1 MRIKLTES
9 PAPYDS
15 PVDGSA
21 LGSRIRQL
29 RREQGLTQAS
39 LGGEQL
45 SESYVSL
52 IESGRRAPS
61 DEALSYIAERLGCTV
76 EVLRSAVDPKDAA
89 HAELLIRRGEWETS
103 SGQAAQAVAHLE
115 EGASLATRL
124 GLPVLVSRGKAGM
137 ARALEAQGL
146 LREAI
151 EAWEALLED
160 SRADPR
166 GTSAVAATVGLSR
179 CYREAGDLKMA
190 IRVADAFWRDAPAS
204 ASPEDRVVVG
214 STLLAGYLELG
225 DIVRSA
231 AVADELTAL
240 ADQIDTP
247 MATAAAY
254 WNAAAAAE
262 SEGRVADALRLAERA
277 QVSLA
282 QTDDVR
288 NRARLEVAR
297 AAFLLR
303 MRPPRT
309 EEALGLLHNAE
320 PVIEQF
326 GSKVDSCY
334 CQTELARAH
343 LLLDDFKQAAAIA
356 TRTME
361 ALQKSEARVERA
373 RTLMVRA
380 AANIGLGQKS
390 EAVADAVEAAEMLET
405 LGAERHAASTWTEL
419 AELYV
424 VLGETAGAIDA
435 FRKATELFG
444 ARPTTGLAGK
454 RSKESRR
461 SRSDRAS

>member
-1 MRIKLTES
+1 MRTKANES

-15 PVDGSA
+15 PMDGAA
-21 LGSRIRQL
+21 LGSRIRRL
-29 RREQGLTQAS
+29 RQERGLTQAG
-39 LGGEQL
+39 LGGDQL

-52 IESGRRAPS
+52 IESGRRVPS
-61 DEALSYIAERLGCTV
+61 EEALGHIAERLGCTV
-76 EVLRSAVDPKDAA
+76 EVLRSAADPQDAA
-89 HAELLIRRGEWETS
+89 HAELLIRRGEWETT
-103 SGQAAQAVAHLE
+103 SGQAAQAVGHLE
-115 EGASLATRL
+115 EGVSLAARL
-124 GLPVLVSRGKAGM
+124 GLAVLVSRGKAAM

-151 EAWEALLED
+151 DAWEALLED

-166 GTSAVAATVGLSR
+166 ATSAAGATVGLSR

-190 IRVADAFWRDAPAS
+190 IRVADAFWRDPPAS

-225 DIVRSA
+225 DIVRCG

-240 ADQIDTP
+240 ADQTDTP

-262 SEGRVADALRLAERA
+262 SEGRLADALRLAERA
-277 QVSLA
+277 QAGLA
-282 QTDDVR
+282 HTDDVR
-288 NRARLEVAR
+288 NRARLQVTR

-309 EEALGLLHNAE
+309 EQALDLLNDAE

-326 GSKVDSCY
+326 ASKVDSCY

-343 LLLDDFKQAAAIA
+343 LLLDDFKRAAAIA
-356 TRTME
+356 TRTIE
-361 ALQKSEARVERA
+361 TLVKSDAPVERA

-380 AANIGLGQKS
+380 SANVALERRS
-390 EAVADAVEAAEMLET
+390 EAVADALEAAELLES
-405 LGAERHAASTWTEL
+405 LGADRHAASTWTEL
-419 AELYV
+419 AELRV
-424 VLGETAGAIDA
+424 MLGDTAGAIGA

-444 ARPTTGLAGK
+444 ARPTTGLSGT
-454 RSKESRR
+454 RSERSPR